1 MIFIYSIY
9 IEGARAGW
17 ILVADHPSACHH
29 PVPAVLWSFY
39 HSASGEGCPHRSCLI
54 HTHTGMSLKNT
65 ALFLPSLINIVIE
78 LMQRL
83 FRHNLFFSWDF
94 FQAFFGFVALREMV
108 RHTQSQFHLRQFEFW
123 HLCFKLDQ
131 AFLQEGLCSFCILK
145 LHQHFLI
152 FLWLKAG
159 I

>member
-1 MIFIYSIY
+1 MLTITVDLIFIYSFC

-17 ILVADHPSACHH
+17 ILVADHPPACNH

-39 HSASGEGCPHRSCLI
+39 HSASGEGGPHRSCLV

-83 FRHNLFFSWDF
+83 FRRN
-94 FQAFFGFVALREMV
+94 
-108 RHTQSQFHLRQFEFW
+108 
-123 HLCFKLDQ
+123 
-131 AFLQEGLCSFCILK
+131 
-145 LHQHFLI
+145 LI
-152 FLWLKAG
+152 FRGIFSGLLWFRGSPRNGQTHTKPVPPPTVWVLTSLLQIGSG
-159 I
+159 ISPRGFILILYIKTS